1 MDIPSTK
8 NKAVSFPRGMLT
20 VLFLSLN
27 FRRNGGEIAEV
38 VVFTAVGNRFQVFGI
53 PTVGDADTGDLSLF
67 CHVYCLL
74 FFYDGIVRKLI
85 PGDSA
90 ALFHKTNDVFCV
102 GIGLRDLV

>member
-27 FRRNGGEIAEV
+27 FRRNRGEVTQV
-38 VVFTAVGNRFQVFGI
+38 VIFAAVGNRFQIFRI
-53 PTVGDADTGDLSLF
+53 TPVGDAHTGDLSLF
-67 CHVYCLL
+67 CHIHSPL
-74 FFYDGIVRKLI
+74 FSYKGIIGKLI

-90 ALFHKTNDVFCV
+90 ALFHKANDVFCV